1 MTRKQI
7 DAARERRLW
16 FTQVFVPTASMAVAA
31 LSIPEVRDTV
41 AAKCAQVKTE
51 IEYKTE
57 NLKKKF
63 QKH

>member
-16 FTQVFVPTASMAVAA
+16 FTQIMVPTASMAVTV
-31 LSIPEVRDTV
+31 LSIPEVRYAV

-51 IEYKTE
+51 IEYETE